1 LILEFAA
8 GVVGTGAPV
17 TADQKLRRV
26 KRGSVM
32 RSVLDGRGI
41 VLLKEA
47 QKMGALRAKAKVRGA
62 VRALGFE

>member
-1 LILEFAA
+1 
-8 GVVGTGAPV
+8 
-17 TADQKLRRV
+17 
-26 KRGSVM
+26 M